1 MTGRELGAPRY
12 ARRARFRSADGTLL
26 DDGLVLWFPGPS
38 SYTGEDVAEFHVHG
52 GVAVVNAMLTALA
65 ALPDHRPAQPGE
77 FTRRAFTNGK
87 LDLTQAE
94 AVADLVRAETEAQ
107 RRQALRQL
115 GGELRDQYDRWKN
128 DLVRALA
135 HLEALIDFPDED
147 LPVATLVALRAS
159 LDRLERSI
167 GEHLN
172 DNRRGERLR
181 SGFTI
186 AIVGPPNVGKSS
198 LINAITERDVAIT
211 APTPGTTRDILEA
224 HLDIDGFPVTI
235 ADTAGIRDSTDAVEQ
250 EGVRRA
256 FGRAETADLKVLVL
270 DATAEAAAPTALA
283 PIVDQNTIVVLNK
296 VDLVSTPRAVP
307 SGGSVSRLI
316 SVRTGEGMSELMATL
331 GRSIAERYGLRETPT
346 LTRAR
351 HRLALEAAYSAIARA
366 RAGLSR
372 RAALPELPAEDM
384 RLAVRHLG
392 EITGEVGV
400 EDVLDIVFRDF
411 CVGT

>member
-1 MTGRELGAPRY
+1 L
-12 ARRARFRSADGTLL
+12 RRADGSPL
-26 DDGLVLWFPGPS
+26 DDGLVLWFPGPA

-52 GVAVVNAMLTALA
+52 GVAVVNAVLEALA
-65 ALPDHRPAQPGE
+65 ALPDHRLAQPGE
-77 FTRRAFTNGK
+77 FTRRAFANGK

-94 AVADLVRAETEAQ
+94 AIADLVQAETDAQ

-115 GGELRDQYDRWKN
+115 GGELRKHYDRWKN

-147 LPVATLVALRAS
+147 LPEATFEALRAS

-167 GEHLN
+167 GEHLD

-186 AIVGPPNVGKSS
+186 AIVGPANAGKSS
-198 LINAITERDVAIT
+198 LINVVAQRDLAIT

-224 HLDIDGFPVTI
+224 HLDIDGLPVTI
-235 ADTAGIRDSTDAVEQ
+235 VDTAGIRDSADAVEQ

-270 DATAEAAAPTALA
+270 DATTDAVPPPALA
-283 PIVDQNTIVVLNK
+283 PIVDRNTIIVLNK
-296 VDLVSTPRAVP
+296 IDLVPTPRAVSP
-307 SGGSVSRLI
+307 SGPSSRLV
-316 SVRTGEGMSELMATL
+316 SVRTGEGMSELIALL
-331 GRSIAERYGLRETPT
+331 GGSIAERYGLREAPT

-351 HRLALEAAYSAIARA
+351 HRRALEAARGAISRA
-366 RAGLSR
+366 HAGLSG
-372 RAALPELPAEDM
+372 RATLPELPAEDL

-400 EDVLDIVFRDF
+400 EEILDMVFKDF
-411 CVGT
+411 CIGK